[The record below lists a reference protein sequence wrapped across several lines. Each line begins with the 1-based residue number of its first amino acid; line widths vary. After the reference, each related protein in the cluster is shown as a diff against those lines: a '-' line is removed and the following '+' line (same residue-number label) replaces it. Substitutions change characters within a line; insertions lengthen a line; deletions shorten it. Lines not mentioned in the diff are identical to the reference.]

1 MSFGDIK
8 VNGVPV
14 DTVLYENTLYQA
26 QSTYFVT
33 LVLMQWSNLLM
44 TRTRRLSIVQQPP
57 IGPRTTRN
65 LYIFPAMLFTLS
77 VLVLFVFTTFFQN
90 IFHTRDI
97 TVQYWFIR
105 TALLLPSNDSAWL
118 RRGSPTYGR
127 DAEVLGTSVPYIL
140 FGKYGMV
147 KLIFGRIK
155 KQIWF
160 EQDRNAFMRAH
171 NLTLVYF
178 SQLAIH
184 YGTLV
189 HPLC

>member
-1 MSFGDIK
+1 
-8 VNGVPV
+8 
-14 DTVLYENTLYQA
+14 
-26 QSTYFVT
+26 
-33 LVLMQWSNLLM
+33 M

-90 IFHTRDI
+90 VFHTRDV

-105 TALLLPSNDSAWL
+105 TSLLLLFNDSAWL
-118 RRGSPTYGR
+118 WCRSTPYGR

-147 KLIFGRIK
+147 KLIFGRMK

-189 HPLC
+189 HPLLAVQHIVKNLIS